1 MAEEQTEPEPEK
13 KSGGIMNLVIWLVVV
28 VVAIGGGFATPMLVA
43 KLNAPVEEVEEPEMP
58 VPDLTEEVE
67 YIEFDEV
74 VAAFGGTRG
83 GRFLK
88 MNISLQ
94 VAKSQRMEIEAQVDA
109 RKAKIKDRI
118 ISHISE
124 MTIEEFQGRFAQN
137 ALRRYLV
144 RIFNET
150 LFDDGLERIQD
161 ILFTDLTPS

>member
-43 KLNAPVEEVEEPEMP
+43 KLNAPV
-58 VPDLTEEVE
+58 EEVE